1 MATKEA
7 QRMLVAVKDKKAV
20 IPEKELKDLTEAY
33 EQYLSTRD
41 YWLTDL
47 SSSFHSPQ
55 IVDTSLTK
63 NI

>member
-1 MATKEA
+1 
-7 QRMLVAVKDKKAV
+7 MLAAVKDKKAV
-20 IPEKELKDLTEAY
+20 IPGKELKDLTEAY